1 MEFERRRYNHSY
13 MNIAPLVDVV
23 FLLLL
28 FFMLTSRLIEEPAVK
43 IRLPESKTAA
53 TGQQAV
59 NTVIITKEGRIF
71 FMDREVGLKGLRV
84 AVREALTGKEKN
96 SLRIKADRDAGVG
109 LLVSVMDEARLAG
122 VRNFSVVTDSGL
134 QRR

>member
-28 FFMLTSRLIEEPAVK
+28 FFMLTSRLIQEPAVK
-43 IRLPESKTAA
+43 VRLPESKTA
-53 TGQQAV
+53 TTEQE
-59 NTVIITKEGRIF
+59 TIKTITITRGGKIF
-71 FMDREVGLKGLRV
+71 FMDREVRLKGLQR
-84 AVREALTGKEKN
+84 AVRESLTNGEKG

-109 LLVSVMDEARLAG
+109 LLVNVIDEVRLAG
-122 VRNFSVVTDSGL
+122 IKDFSIVTEEK
-134 QRR
+134 